1 MAGRRVVGNYTYL
14 SKNGCSTVDLIWCD
28 MYHLDV
34 IDDLK
39 VANFVTLSDH
49 FPLELCI
56 YNYDFNL
63 SVSRSV
69 STPSNFSM
77 IRFNKSLAEDFS
89 ALLMYSNKIVVNFQ
103 NDSLDS
109 LYHNFVETILEVSS
123 NLGMVK
129 NSASGNISRNT

>member
-1 MAGRRVVGNYTYL
+1 MV
-14 SKNGCSTVDLIWCD
+14 
-28 MYHLDV
+28 
-34 IDDLK
+34 
-39 VANFVTLSDH
+39 
-49 FPLELCI
+49 
-56 YNYDFNL
+56 
-63 SVSRSV
+63 
-69 STPSNFSM
+69 
-77 IRFNKSLAEDFS
+77 RFNESLAEGFN